1 MKKNLDDL
9 RRDRKAAADKMTE
22 AATALQTLE
31 AAEAQDAEAIAAAQ
45 VAFDQAKAEFDSVHA
60 QVQRAETVEA
70 ARLASAGPGDTGAK
84 PVAGAGAAVAG
95 QVANPD
101 HKAVEVGFLMHALYQ
116 GGGDR
121 EKAVAVLEREGHSG
135 MVAALSGLTD
145 AAGGI
150 TIPRPM
156 AEGMIELLRSRVA
169 VRASGARSV
178 PMPAGELRHAKQT
191 GGATAGY
198 GAELAAT
205 AVSDLTF
212 GAVDMSFKKL
222 TALVGVS
229 NSLLRQSGLNMAMVV
244 RDDLLRVMA
253 LREDLAFLRNDG
265 TGGQPRGVISWC
277 LPGNLQTAVAAT
289 AAAAEA
295 AVRRAVSLVED
306 ANVGM
311 VSPGWIMRASA
322 KNWLAGLR
330 DAAGYL
336 VFPSIDQ
343 NGTLKGF
350 PIRVS
355 SQLPT
360 NLGAGT
366 NETEIVFADFSQV
379 MIGDAS
385 AITLAMST
393 EAATVTGGVT
403 TSAFQTD
410 QTLFRA
416 VSEHDLAPENDVAIS
431 VIRGVNW
438 AA

>member
-1 MKKNLDDL
+1 MKNLDDL
-9 RRDRKAAADKMTE
+9 RRDRKAAADKMKEKATAIGALEASETPDAAAIATASAEFE
-22 AATALQTLE
+22 AAQAAFNAADSAVKRGEAVE
-31 AAEAQDAEAIAAAQ
+31 AAEAAA
-45 VAFDQAKAEFDSVHA
+45 
-60 QVQRAETVEA
+60 
-70 ARLASAGPGDTGAK
+70 AGPGDVGRG
-84 PVAGAGAAVAG
+84 AGAGASVPG
-95 QVANPD
+95 QVANPA
-101 HKAVEVGFLMHALYQ
+101 HKGAEVGFLMHAMYEAN
-116 GGGDR
+116 GDTDR
-121 EKAVAVLEREGHSG
+121 AMAVLDRDGHSG
-135 MVAALSGLTD
+135 ISAALSGLTGG
-145 AAGGI
+145 AGGI

-156 AEGMIELLRSRVA
+156 AETMIELLRSRVA

-191 GGATAGY
+191 GAATAGY
-198 GAELAAT
+198 GAELAPIV
-205 AVSDLTF
+205 VSDPTF
-212 GAVDMSFKKL
+212 GSVDMKFKKL

-229 NSLLRQSGLNMAMVV
+229 NSLLRQSGLPMAMVV
-244 RDDLLRVMA
+244 RDDLLNVMA
-253 LREDLAFLRNDG
+253 LREDLGFLRNDG
-265 TGGQPRGVISWC
+265 TGGTVKGTISWC
-277 LPGNLQTAVAAT
+277 LPGNLQSAVAAT
-289 AAAAEA
+289 AAAAETA
-295 AVRRAVSLVED
+295 IRRAVSLVED

-330 DAAGYL
+330 DAAGYH

-366 NETEIVFADFSQV
+366 NETEVVFADFAQI

-385 AITLAMST
+385 NITLAMST

-431 VIRGVNW
+431 VIRGVSW

>member
-1 MKKNLDDL
+1 MKNLDDL
-9 RRDRKAAADKMTE
+9 RRDRKAAADKMKEKATAIGALE
-22 AATALQTLE
+22 AATAPDAAAISAASAEFDAAQAAFE
-31 AAEAQDAEAIAAAQ
+31 AADKAVKRAEAVEAAAAQSAGAGDANPGAAAGGSAAAQ
-45 VAFDQAKAEFDSVHA
+45 VANPEHK
-60 QVQRAETVEA
+60 
-70 ARLASAGPGDTGAK
+70 GA
-84 PVAGAGAAVAG
+84 
-95 QVANPD
+95 
-101 HKAVEVGFLMHALYQ
+101 EVGFLMHALYQ
-116 GGGDR
+116 ANGDR
-121 EKAVAVLEREGHSG
+121 DKAMAVLDREGHSG
-135 MVAALSGLTD
+135 ISASLSGLTD
-145 AAGGI
+145 GAGGI

-156 AEGMIELLRSRVA
+156 ATTMIELLRSRVA

-198 GAELAAT
+198 GAELAAI
-205 AVSDLTF
+205 AVSDPTF

-229 NSLLRQSGLNMAMVV
+229 NTLLRQSGLPMAMVV
-244 RDDLLRVMA
+244 RDDLLKVMA

-265 TGGQPRGVISWC
+265 TGGNPKGLISWC
-277 LPGNLQTAVAAT
+277 LVGNLQSAVAAT
-289 AAAAEA
+289 AAAAETA
-295 AVRRAVSLVED
+295 IRRAVSLVED

-330 DAAGYL
+330 DAAGYH

-350 PIRVS
+350 PIRLS
-355 SQLPT
+355 SQIPT

-366 NETEIVFADFSQV
+366 NETEVTFADFSQI

-385 AITLAMST
+385 NITLAMST